1 MPALPGEALLLNI
14 SFVDVHAYFNQPASK
29 PVHHRF
35 DKGSYLYLYY
45 NSTKRRARLEV
56 ANSAGTP
63 DQDAFNGYL
72 DHAMLTNTYKHPNL
86 FTVAVDS
93 VRHGGTSPRPA
104 DHSHWHLPAFGLTH
118 EHKYLYKIHTLDLY
132 LWTTNDAIKFLDL
145 MKHIMPE
152 HLLDIHEAVPPE
164 HDGSM
169 SPVVQQLESMAVQT
183 PPHARAPSTVSNVSH
198 QSRHG
203 HTPEGQRAVS
213 LQTALASPP
222 ASTSQLAPYNPAAP
236 AAPEPIAH
244 REKTPPPADAGNGTG
259 LTAPATH
266 DHPGAYTTAGPQ
278 YNNVAPQHGFP
289 GPPQRATS
297 LGSFPPPPPLAT
309 QPPHPGLQTAHSFA
323 GPPTSLQ
330 SSTTQQQQHHAQT
343 QYASYPQH
351 QSAQYP
357 QSPGFSMHAPM
368 QSPGDPGTP
377 SQPPTYGIH
386 TPLLSPAFAPQHVP
400 QSPRLAS
407 TSHGGFS
414 NYTYGPQSS
423 QLTLPTEPFA
433 VHSQAYRPTEQEASA
448 HEHGHGHGS
457 KVQQQQVPPK
467 PGGFEER
474 LKKTEK
480 GVGRFLRKL
489 DQKM

>member
-14 SFVDVHAYFNQPASK
+14 FVDVHAYFNQPASK

-45 NSTKRRARLEV
+45 NSTQRRARLEV

-72 DHAMLTNTYKHPNL
+72 DHAMFANSYKHPNL
-86 FTVAVDS
+86 FTIGVES
-93 VRHGGTSPRPA
+93 LRHGGASPRPA

-145 MKHIMPE
+145 MKRILPQQN
-152 HLLDIHEAVPPE
+152 LDIHEAAPLPE

-169 SPVVQQLESMAVQT
+169 SPVVQQLESMAIHT
-183 PPHARAPSTVSNVSH
+183 PPHACAASTVSNASH
-198 QSRHG
+198 QSRQG
-203 HTPEGQRAVS
+203 HTPEGQRTVF

-222 ASTSQLAPYNPAAP
+222 MSASQLAPYNPAAP
-236 AAPEPIAH
+236 SAPEPIAH
-244 REKTPPPADAGNGTG
+244 REKTPPPPDAGSGTG
-259 LTAPATH
+259 LTATAIH
-266 DHPGAYTTAGPQ
+266 DHPGAYTTAGAQ
-278 YNNVAPQHGFP
+278 YNNVPPQRGFP

-309 QPPHPGLQTAHSFA
+309 HSTHPSLQTAHSFA
-323 GPPTSLQ
+323 GPPTSSQ
-330 SSTTQQQQHHAQT
+330 SSTPQQQHHAQT

-357 QSPGFSMHAPM
+357 QSPGFSMHTPL
-368 QSPGDPGTP
+368 QSPGVPGTP
-377 SQPPTYGIH
+377 SQPPAYGIH
-386 TPLLSPAFAPQHVP
+386 TPLQSPAFAPQHFP
-400 QSPRLAS
+400 QSPGLGS
-407 TSHGGFS
+407 TPHGGFS
-414 NYTYGPQSS
+414 NYTYGAQSS
-423 QLTLPTEPFA
+423 RLTLPTEAFA
-433 VHSQAYRPTEQEASA
+433 VHSQAYRPTEQEVSA
-448 HEHGHGHGS
+448 HGHGHGS
-457 KVQQQQVPPK
+457 KVQQQVPFK

>member
-1 MPALPGEALLLNI
+1 MPPLPGETLLLNI
-14 SFVDVHAYFNQPASK
+14 FADVHTYFNQPSSK

-45 NSTKRRARLEV
+45 NSIQHRARLEI

-86 FTVAVDS
+86 FTIAVEG
-93 VRHGGTSPRPA
+93 VKHGGISPRPA
-104 DHSHWHLPAFGLTH
+104 DHSHWHLPAFGLTN

-132 LWTTNDAIKFLDL
+132 LWTSNDAMKLLDL
-145 MKHIMPE
+145 IKRIIPHQQ
-152 HLLDIHEAVPPE
+152 LDVTEAAPPPE

-169 SPVVQQLESMAVQT
+169 SPVVQQLENMAIHT
-183 PPHARAPSTVSNVSH
+183 PPHARAPSTVSEVSN
-198 QSRHG
+198 QNRHG

-213 LQTALASPP
+213 LQSAV
-222 ASTSQLAPYNPAAP
+222 ASTPSSTAQLAPYNPAAP

-244 REKTPPPADAGNGTG
+244 REKTPPPIDAGNGTG
-259 LTAPATH
+259 LAAAATH
-266 DHPGAYTTAGPQ
+266 DQSGAFTTAGAQ
-278 YNNVAPQHGFP
+278 YHRPMPFDAFP

-297 LGSFPPPPPLAT
+297 MGSLPPPPPLAAYS
-309 QPPHPGLQTAHSFA
+309 PHAALQTAHSFA
-323 GPPTSLQ
+323 GPPSSSQ
-330 SSTTQQQQHHAQT
+330 SSTPRQQHAE
-343 QYASYPQH
+343 YASHPLH
-351 QSAQYP
+351 QSAHYP
-357 QSPGFSMHAPM
+357 QSPDFQIRTPL
-368 QSPGDPGTP
+368 QSPGVPNTP
-377 SQPPTYGIH
+377 SQLPSYGIH
-386 TPLLSPAFAPQHVP
+386 TPLQSPGFAPQHTP
-400 QSPRLAS
+400 QSPGLPQ
-407 TSHGGFS
+407 TPLGGFS

-423 QLTLPTEPFA
+423 QPSLPTEAFA
-433 VHSQAYRPTEQEASA
+433 VHTQAYRPTEQEAA
-448 HEHGHGHGS
+448 HGHAP
-457 KVQQQQVPPK
+457 KVQQPGTPR